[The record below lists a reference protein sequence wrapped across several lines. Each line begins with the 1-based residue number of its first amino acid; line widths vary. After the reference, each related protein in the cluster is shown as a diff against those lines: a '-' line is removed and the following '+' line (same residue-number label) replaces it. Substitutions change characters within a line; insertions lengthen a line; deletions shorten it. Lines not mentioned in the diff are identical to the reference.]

1 MPASRTTL
9 NSRNLEALGAAQLA
23 ALLLE
28 LSQGHAAFK
37 RRLRLALAAG
47 SSAAEAGQELR
58 KRFRSIAQAR
68 TYLDSAKRKTLLGEL
83 EGHLATISGNLAAD
97 NPTLA
102 HELHWQ
108 LLELAEGIFDRCHDG
123 SGSLASFFA
132 KVLHQLGAT
141 VAAAQPSTG
150 QLADRIADGL
160 AENNS
165 YNQLDGL
172 VVALKE
178 PLGADGLKA
187 LREALAARGLP
198 ERSAV
203 MLALADALGD
213 VDSFMACF
221 EAHELQWPPTA
232 AAVAERL
239 LGAGRAAEALA
250 VLQAVDLTGREW
262 MAGLLSDG
270 HIQALEA
277 LGHTEQAQ
285 QLRWQCFTAELNP
298 RHLRAYLARLPAF
311 EDGEAEERALDLV
324 QADADGPGALR
335 FLLAWPELRRAAAL
349 VLAEPN
355 RWDGDDFGLYGPAA
369 EQLEAS
375 QPLAATVLLRAMV
388 VFALE
393 AARTKRYRYAAEH
406 LMRCDA
412 LAAAISNWQQL
423 PDHDQF
429 CAWLRQ
435 RYGRRS
441 SFWHQLGS

>member
-23 ALLLE
+23 ELLLE
-28 LSQGHAAFK
+28 LSQGHGAFK

-58 KRFRSIAQAR
+58 KRFRSIAQAG

-83 EGHLATISGNLAAD
+83 EGHLATISGNLASA

-132 KVLHQLGAT
+132 KALQQLGAT
-141 VAAAQPSTG
+141 VAAAQPSSE
-150 QLADRIADGL
+150 QLAERIADGL

-165 YNQLDGL
+165 YRQLDGL
-172 VVALKE
+172 VAALQD
-178 PLGADGLKA
+178 PLGPQGLKA
-187 LREALAARGLP
+187 LRQALAGRGMP

-203 MLALADALGD
+203 MLALADAMGD
-213 VDSFMACF
+213 VDSFVASF
-221 EAHELQWPPTA
+221 NAHDLQWPPTA

-239 LGAGRAAEALA
+239 LGAGRAAEALT
-250 VLQAVDLTGREW
+250 VLQAVELNGREW
-262 MAGLLSDG
+262 MARLLSDP
-270 HIQALEA
+270 HINALQA

-298 RHLRAYLARLPAF
+298 RHLRAYLAQLPAF

-335 FLLAWPELRRAAAL
+335 FLLAWPNLRRAAAL

-355 RWDGDDFGLYGPAA
+355 RWDGDEFGLYGPAA

-406 LMRCDA
+406 LQRCDA

-429 CAWLRQ
+429 CVWLRQ
-435 RYGRRS
+435 RYGRRT